1 MSFRT
6 CGLSSLQLDPT
17 LQCPASSSDE
27 TSEDSK
33 EEPAVD
39 HLEHLSDVKLVMF
52 QQCSSSLMCVDV
64 C

>member
-1 MSFRT
+1 VGM
-6 CGLSSLQLDPT
+6 
-17 LQCPASSSDE
+17 E

-52 QQCSSSLMCVDV
+52 
-64 C
+64 